1 MATLYR
7 ASRASGHCADYALLL
22 LLATLWG
29 ASYTFIKVGVESI
42 PPITLIAARTTIAAV
57 VLVGILRWRHIAIP
71 TGRALW
77 RRFLLQAC
85 LNSVIPFTL
94 IAWAEQSVDAGRAT
108 ILNSS
113 APTTH
118 PHARIGGHDIAGL
131 PEGSDRRRGRRC
143 LSWRDA
149 CAHDLDRPCVRRC
162 WRGDDGH
169 SGETTIARGSGHPL
183 RAA

>member
-57 VLVGILRWRHIAIP
+57 VLVGVL
-71 TGRALW
+71 LW

-118 PHARIGGHDIAGL
+118 PHARTSGHDIAGL

-149 CAHDLDRPCVRRC
+149 CAHDLDRTCVRRC